1 MSSIWKGVS
10 CAGFLSAKAIRN
22 RGAFGSFLIV
32 RVKQRDPL
40 VVLEPTTSSADVD
53 ELKVRLASLKA
64 DVAVFEA
71 ILENADHIEV
81 VADAKFDDQDLMD
94 RADARFHSQRERI
107 KSHIRSQREL
117 VIQRE
122 QEIREVNARLKYNT
136 TALDIV
142 REQIQISKKL
152 LKLKLTN
159 RMEHLAIL
167 REEVVL
173 SGRLEEDDAALPRT
187 RAAKNE
193 AQARMKAI
201 EIGFREEA
209 QKELEKAQRGI
220 KELSRRLL
228 KYEDSLYR
236 TVLRSPVDG
245 TIKTLNAFTVGGVIR
260 PGSTVVEVVP
270 ADDLLIVEAR
280 LPPQDIAY
288 VQPGQ
293 TAVVRLTSVDAM
305 RFGDLS
311 GEVMQVSP
319 DTLVTKDGVPFY
331 KVRIKT
337 ERSYFQNGEF
347 RHDLFPGMQVQC
359 SIQTGSRTVLEYLF
373 EPYMVSLKG
382 AMSER

>member
-1 MSSIWKGVS
+1 MVYGE
-10 CAGFLSAKAIRN
+10 C
-22 RGAFGSFLIV
+22 